1 MCDKAILEYGGK
13 LESVRDS
20 YENKKMCDKAV
31 SCI

>member
-20 YENKKMCDKAV
+20 YKNKKMCDKAV